1 MISLKTAHPK
11 LVYTCDSAICMV
23 VQGWGANTRNIFT
36 LGMLIGVLIA
46 GVVGVLHM
54 STESGGW
61 EGSSGI
67 LHPASCRSKEG
78 RLLRATTVRC
88 VWFQGQR
95 YNSLL
100 VAATLSRP
108 DYQWKYSVPISNHDF
123 PCLQLVLIASHSVTT
138 PPLTLPQDRHTAT
151 RSSPLILTL

>member
-11 LVYTCDSAICMV
+11 LVYTCESAICTV

-36 LGMLIGVLIA
+36 LGMLIGILIA

-67 LHPASCRSKEG
+67 LHPASCRSKG
-78 RLLRATTVRC
+78 AGCSGPQPWGVYGSKVRDTTAS
-88 VWFQGQR
+88 WLQPLFQ
-95 YNSLL
+95 
-100 VAATLSRP
+100 
-108 DYQWKYSVPISNHDF
+108 D
-123 PCLQLVLIASHSVTT
+123 LIASENVLFLYLITISHVYN
-138 PPLTLPQDRHTAT
+138 LFLL
-151 RSSPLILTL
+151 PLILLLHLLWPSHKIDTQQRDPLL